1 MTFWK
6 TASKAQKLAQID
18 AGIELGM
25 TARQVAIN
33 LGCSPKTIF
42 LFAGENERSF
52 KGYKLTPVQREVK
65 LHGVRR
71 RLTSDNTHMPEAFDI
86 FGVKESKWEMDL

>member
-25 TARQVAIN
+25 TARQVAMN
-33 LGCSPKTIF
+33 LGTTREALKVWASRNGRNFPHQITKTWGLASVISSQRSRGV
-42 LFAGENERSF
+42 ANERI
-52 KGYKLTPVQREVK
+52 
-65 LHGVRR
+65 
-71 RLTSDNTHMPEAFDI
+71 TSAFDI
-86 FGVKESKWEMDL
+86 FGVKESKWEMEL

>member
-25 TARQVAIN
+25 TARQVGMNVGIGKRQV
-33 LGCSPKTIF
+33 LY
-42 LFAGENERSF
+42 FAEEHGRKFPHQTTRPFGEAARLAAFRSRGVDNERME
-52 KGYKLTPVQREVK
+52 R
-65 LHGVRR
+65 
-71 RLTSDNTHMPEAFDI
+71 AFNI
-86 FGVKESKWEMDL
+86 FGAKESKWEIEL